1 MNFYILYFNKLFFYT
16 LCTVLQLELCSWYYF
31 SQWLS
36 ALRPRYHPAHS
47 GLSAKV
53 LGKKLTR
60 CDGDCCLFKC
70 IPLHIHTHAHLGGSW
85 SPSAPPPHN
94 PLCPA
99 ASMNYLVCIALE
111 WKLLEN
117 LISRFFLPAAKAFR
131 LRVLRSLSKRL
142 ILKGPKWQMHF
153 LVNK

>member
-1 MNFYILYFNKLFFYT
+1 VNFHILYFDKCLFYT
-16 LCTVLQLELCSWYYF
+16 LCSVLQLELCSWYYF

-85 SPSAPPPHN
+85 SPPPQPTLPRCFHELFSLHCARVKVAWKFN
-94 PLCPA
+94 FKIFSTRCQSVSTSSPSLA
-99 ASMNYLVCIALE
+99 QQTVDFERAKMANALFG
-111 WKLLEN
+111 K
-117 LISRFFLPAAKAFR
+117 
-131 LRVLRSLSKRL
+131 
-142 ILKGPKWQMHF
+142 
-153 LVNK
+153 